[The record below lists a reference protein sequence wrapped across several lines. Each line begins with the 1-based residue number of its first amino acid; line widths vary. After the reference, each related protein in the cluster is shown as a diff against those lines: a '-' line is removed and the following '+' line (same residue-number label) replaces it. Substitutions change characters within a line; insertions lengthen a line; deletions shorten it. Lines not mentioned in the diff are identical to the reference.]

1 MCCSG
6 IPAVRS
12 LTFTTNYRAIQSYAM
27 CLYGTSKEL
36 CTRLTAMPVPL
47 VKPAFAWLPRAREPP
62 TRSRA

>member
-47 VKPAFAWLPRAREPP
+47 VR
-62 TRSRA
+62 